1 MASAETPKIEEG
13 TMAGV
18 SGSSA
23 SRGIEEA
30 VGVAQT
36 LGERPAKT
44 GLWSESALRV
54 LKERYLRRD
63 ATGVKETPEEMCWR
77 VAAAIAKAEER
88 WGKDSAEARKVAES
102 FYDVMVEGKF
112 IPNSPTMMN
121 AGKDNGLQF
130 SACFVLPVE
139 DSMEGIFEAVKR
151 AAIIHKSGGGTGFAF
166 SRLRPKDTLVKSTGG
181 KASGPVSFLRVFNGA
196 TEAVKQGG
204 PRRGANMGILKV
216 DHPDILEFIHCK
228 LDGGIANFNISVTAT
243 DKVMEALEKD
253 GEYDL
258 VDPHTLQAT
267 KRLRAREIFD
277 RSEER

>member
-1 MASAETPKIEEG
+1 MEMAPAESPKIEEG

-18 SGSSA
+18 SSSSA
-23 SRGIEEA
+23 SRGIEET
-30 VGVAQT
+30 VGVAQA

-88 WGKDSAEARKVAES
+88 WGKSPAEARKVAES

-121 AGKDNGLQF
+121 AGKDNGLQY

-151 AAIIHKSGGGTGFAF
+151 AAIIHKCLVG
-166 SRLRPKDTLVKSTGG
+166 DTLVM
-181 KASGPVSFLRVFNGA
+181 
-196 TEAVKQGG
+196 TE
-204 PRRGANMGILKV
+204 RGL
-216 DHPDILEFIHCK
+216 
-228 LDGGIANFNISVTAT
+228 T
-243 DKVMEALEKD
+243 
-253 GEYDL
+253 
-258 VDPHTLQAT
+258 
-267 KRLRAREIFD
+267 RL
-277 RSEER
+277 S